1 MTRTGKAWW
10 LLWGLSFLLCPAGV
24 ATAGPSGRLSAL
36 VLDETG
42 APISNV
48 VLSLLNQ
55 TVGAALPTLTRTND
69 EGRVLV
75 TGLAAGTYQVAVKS
89 STYRSPVSRLVE
101 VLPDRTAVI
110 TLVLQQ
116 FLAVPQGGDNVGLK
130 ALLRFPD
137 QRRLI
142 FRGLPADAGEE
153 GDRRLFEEAVVQ
165 VYTNG
170 GVGGDYFVFPG
181 DAWGGTTTNFAALV
195 ERFGSSEQIVA
206 GQLNSGED
214 SVWRVKNVFKYDA
227 GDSHTVRLF
236 MGYGRVSFE
245 QPRLALLNDPSEL
258 SADREFATAPGT
270 SHLMNVG
277 FSDSFR
283 LGPTMTLT
291 WGVELDRV
299 KTPRAVDVF
308 VSPNAE
314 LRFQP
319 AERTEVRLLMAS
331 RRATL
336 GNTVTLPD
344 GERISLNSPAYLATI
359 GRETYV
365 GTSRHYLGSVTH
377 HLTADTA
384 LEVAFFENRPFG
396 ASMPLVAVSEVGPGA
411 EVLRLSEDHARSE
424 GARMTV
430 RQQVADNLLAEIA
443 VVRAAGPGLADME
456 RLDPAELDRST
467 VRRHYHAVSGRLDA
481 YIPGSRTQLTALV
494 NIVAGGK
501 PLVTLDPMAD
511 VMEAGNAG
519 INLFI
524 RQAIPLPEDLLR
536 FLGLD
541 FLAPERVEALL
552 DVRNLLDRNLG
563 TARTPSGDVI
573 LVQNPRSIRG
583 GVSFRF

>member
-1 MTRTGKAWW
+1 MTQTGKPRW
-10 LLWGLSFLLCPAGV
+10 LLCGILAFLCPAGM
-24 ATAGPSGRLSAL
+24 AAAGSAGRLSAL

-42 APISNV
+42 TPISNV

-55 TVGAALPTLTRTND
+55 TAAAALPTLTRTNH

-116 FLAVPQGGDNVGLK
+116 FLALEGGDNVAVK

-142 FRGLPADAGEE
+142 FRGLPGGVGETT
-153 GDRRLFEEAVVQ
+153 DRRLFEEAVVQ

-206 GQLNSGED
+206 GQLNSGQD

-227 GDSHTVRLF
+227 GDSHTVRMF

-245 QPRLALLNDPSEL
+245 QPTLALLNDPREL
-258 SADREFATAPGT
+258 SADRDFATAAGT
-270 SHLMNVG
+270 SHLLNVG
-277 FSDSFR
+277 FSDTFR
-283 LGPTMTLT
+283 FGPALTLT
-291 WGVELDRV
+291 WGVEMDRV
-299 KTPRAVDVF
+299 RTRQAAEIF

-314 LRFQP
+314 LRFLP

-336 GNTVTLPD
+336 GNTVALPD
-344 GERISLNSPAYLATI
+344 GERISLNSPVYLATV
-359 GRETYV
+359 GNETFV

-377 HLTADTA
+377 HLTDDTA
-384 LEVAFFENRPFG
+384 VEVAFFENRPFG
-396 ASMPLVAVSEVGPGA
+396 ASMPLVAISEMNPGA
-411 EVLRLSEDHARSE
+411 EVLRLSDENARSE
-424 GARMTV
+424 GARVTL
-430 RQQVADNLLAEIA
+430 RRQVADNLQAQISL
-443 VVRAAGPGLADME
+443 VRASGPGLADPE
-456 RLDPAELDRST
+456 IVDLTDLNGSSI
-467 VRRHYHAVSGRLDA
+467 RRRFHSVSGQLQA
-481 YIPGSRTQLTALV
+481 YIPASRTQLTALV
-494 NIVAGGK
+494 NMVAGGR
-501 PLVTLDPMAD
+501 PLVTLDPVAD
-511 VMEAGNAG
+511 VLETGNAG
-519 INLFI
+519 VNLFV
-524 RQAIPLPEDLLR
+524 RQVIPLPEDLLR

-541 FLAPERVEALL
+541 FLAPESVEALL
-552 DVRNLLDRNLG
+552 DVRNLLDRHLG
-563 TARTPSGDVI
+563 TVRTSSGDVV

>member
-1 MTRTGKAWW
+1 MAA
-10 LLWGLSFLLCPAGV
+10 AGS
-24 ATAGPSGRLSAL
+24 AGRLSAL

-42 APISNV
+42 TPISNV

-55 TVGAALPTLTRTND
+55 TAAAALPTLTRTNH

-116 FLAVPQGGDNVGLK
+116 FLALEGGDNVAVK

-142 FRGLPADAGEE
+142 FRGLPGGVGETT
-153 GDRRLFEEAVVQ
+153 DRRLFEEAVVQ

-206 GQLNSGED
+206 GQLNSGQD

-227 GDSHTVRLF
+227 GDSHTVRMF

-245 QPRLALLNDPSEL
+245 QPTLALLNDPREL
-258 SADREFATAPGT
+258 SADRDFATAAGT
-270 SHLMNVG
+270 SHLLNIG
-277 FSDSFR
+277 FSDTFR
-283 LGPTMTLT
+283 FGPALTLT
-291 WGVELDRV
+291 WGVEMDRV
-299 KTPRAVDVF
+299 RTRQATDIF

-314 LRFQP
+314 LRFLP

-336 GNTVTLPD
+336 GNTVALPD
-344 GERISLNSPAYLATI
+344 GERISLNSPVYLATV
-359 GRETYV
+359 GNETFV

-384 LEVAFFENRPFG
+384 VEVAFFENRPFG
-396 ASMPLVAVSEVGPGA
+396 ASMPLVAISEVNPGA
-411 EVLRLSEDHARSE
+411 EVLRLSDENARSE
-424 GARMTV
+424 GARITL
-430 RQQVADNLLAEIA
+430 RRQVADNFQAQISL
-443 VVRAAGPGLADME
+443 VRAAGPGLADPE
-456 RLDPAELDRST
+456 VVDLTDLNGSS
-467 VRRHYHAVSGRLDA
+467 VRRRFHSVSGQVQA
-481 YIPGSRTQLTALV
+481 YIPASRTQLTALV
-494 NIVAGGK
+494 NMVAGGR
-501 PLVTLDPMAD
+501 PLVTLDPVAD
-511 VMEAGNAG
+511 VLETGNAG
-519 INLFI
+519 VNLFV
-524 RQAIPLPEDLLR
+524 RQVIPLPEDLLR

-541 FLAPERVEALL
+541 FLAPESVEALL
-552 DVRNLLDRNLG
+552 DVRNLLDRHLG
-563 TARTPSGDVI
+563 TVRTSSGDVV